1 MHSERA
7 EAELKQAQAIPEAT
21 RRLLLWLP
29 AGTVIFSQLAGLE
42 TLQGLMT
49 PLGLLASLL
58 ALGFLYAGAKISAS
72 MIARLSSAP
81 RTQVHS
87 LLALQICISSGMGL
101 SQISKLIPS
110 LTPRAQE
117 LIAMSQRTG
126 AALQTLISS
135 EISASNERAISEQL
149 TQAKKLSVSLLIP
162 LTATT
167 LPAFLLLTIVPMI
180 IGITQ

>member
-1 MHSERA
+1 
-7 EAELKQAQAIPEAT
+7 
-21 RRLLLWLP
+21 
-29 AGTVIFSQLAGLE
+29 
-42 TLQGLMT
+42 
-49 PLGLLASLL
+49 
-58 ALGFLYAGAKISAS
+58 
-72 MIARLSSAP
+72 
-81 RTQVHS
+81 
-87 LLALQICISSGMGL
+87 
-101 SQISKLIPS
+101 
-110 LTPRAQE
+110 
-117 LIAMSQRTG
+117 MSQRTG